1 MILSS
6 AVLLGGVST
15 IVKAAETPASIQPD
29 SAELTAFKKAIRE
42 KYDMKE
48 KAFAAHDAET
58 IVTRFYTPDAISV
71 GEGFGIFIGRDQ
83 LRPLFAKAVNQYT
96 VKVTSVH
103 TKVRGNAGWDWV
115 DFAVTPV
122 DSQGKPFT
130 LAMLFLWVNL
140 GGKWMCQGD
149 FYVDGSFATGKLTA
163 PSK

>member
-1 MILSS
+1 
-6 AVLLGGVST
+6 
-15 IVKAAETPASIQPD
+15 
-29 SAELTAFKKAIRE
+29 
-42 KYDMKE
+42 
-48 KAFAAHDAET
+48 
-58 IVTRFYTPDAISV
+58 
-71 GEGFGIFIGRDQ
+71 
-83 LRPLFAKAVNQYT
+83 
-96 VKVTSVH
+96 
-103 TKVRGNAGWDWV
+103 V